1 MKQPTPLCYRK
12 TPVRWLIIAL
22 VIAASTSMIRAE
34 DTLLQERLIYS
45 TTFQDWSAV
54 SSSTTPIVV
63 NMTTSFSNEA
73 FTMTFGETLVDPG
86 GVQLTRFKYVDG
98 TGKGVG
104 PFTIGYAMAAKSPT
118 AFIETSVFKHLSKV
132 SFVHGATGS
141 NRGWKLLKK
150 NATDAN
156 WVVLSSAV
164 ASPADGATVECTV
177 NESNVALRFEN
188 ITTDQNAYLSE
199 LNLYGLVAITA
210 EQVSL
215 TTQINPQGAG
225 TVAVTPASSS
235 YDKGSVVHLKATRN
249 FGYHFVGWMNGDSL
263 VSNQAEFDYTVN
275 KTDTLTAVYETIN
288 TYAFDCKVE
297 GSRFGRYS
305 LSPAPTGG
313 RYEEGTTVM
322 ITPHS
327 NEIMTFLNW
336 EDGTTSKQRVL
347 TITAD
352 TSLTATWSEIDYIV
366 GWDFFNT
373 GNNNLAGQFYAE
385 TTNSGLFS
393 AVKLADASTTSW
405 LEKSGATTSEGKN
418 CAINWKGNDQLGQ
431 YGFQASFGT
440 HNVSNIKVRFEMMSS
455 GYSTHSR
462 QILQY
467 STDSASTF
475 VNLDTVTLET
485 TKSWVP
491 AEVSLPDTCAGLNK
505 LYLRWVADL
514 TSPVIGTTG
523 NDGTAITNIFVLADR
538 QHVADT
544 IPPVLL
550 ATLPADAATGA
561 SASGSIILTFNEKVL
576 KGVGDVLLGGT
587 DVLTGRFGSSSA
599 VFAYAGLTYGQA
611 YTVQV
616 PAGAIVDQS
625 GNAFAGI
632 TFAFTVMNKVQ
643 PAAKLY
649 DAVVSKDSTAW
660 NSTPGYA
667 TIKEAIDAAPSNSA
681 TPYLVFI
688 KAGRYNEHLQID
700 KRNIHLIGE
709 GADKVTI
716 TDNRLSGSTSDP
728 SVPAEKQNLHVSQS
742 ATVVVNGSDFYAEGI
757 AFENDWGVSKLAGPQ
772 ALAMFTNGDRAILNN
787 CKLRS
792 YQDTYLTSYSQPD
805 YRHYLKNCFIEGA
818 VDFIYGGGDVYF
830 DACTLYINRDAG
842 GFITAP
848 SHAAETK
855 WGYIFMNNTIDAPK
869 ASLVYLGRPW
879 QNKPRVSFVNTH
891 LTKNME
897 IYGVGW
903 HNTMGAIPAIF
914 ADYNT
919 MDWKG
924 NPVDLSNR
932 NDYYYYTNS
941 NTGIKVEGNAKSRL
955 TDEEV
960 RQYTLKNVLAGD
972 DNWMPGEAIEPCS
985 KPDAKLD
992 GSLVTWDA
1000 VPYAIGYVISV
1011 NDTVRFNTTA
1021 TSLPVSTVGLG
1032 LVRVQAVNEHGS
1044 LSEAA
1049 TLQVSSG
1056 KSSLSATT
1064 LTLLGH
1070 ATGIS
1075 FKGVTTPTPIDVYQM
1090 DGRLVCKQTLTHDG
1104 NLTLKHGL
1112 YVVRLRTIE
1121 GVRSVKV
1128 MVGLP

>member
-1 MKQPTPLCYRK
+1 MMHPRASNHAMTGMIQLVICFVFLTMTPL
-12 TPVRWLIIAL
+12 TW
-22 VIAASTSMIRAE
+22 AE
-34 DTLLQERLIYS
+34 DPALQERLIYS
-45 TTFQDWSAV
+45 TTFQEWEAV
-54 SSSTTPIVV
+54 SSSTTPVVV
-63 NMTTSFSNEA
+63 NKTTSFSNEA
-73 FTMTFGETLVDPG
+73 FTMTFGETLVDPT

-118 AFIETSVFKHLSKV
+118 GFIETSVFKHLSRV

-150 NATDAN
+150 NATDAD

-164 ASPADGATVECTV
+164 ANPADGVLVECTV

-188 ITTDQNAYLSE
+188 ITTDQNAYMAE
-199 LNLYGLVAITA
+199 LNLYGMVAITA

-215 TTQINPQGAG
+215 TTQVTPEGAAS
-225 TVAVTPASSS
+225 VAVTPLSSS

-249 FGYHFVGWMNGDSL
+249 FGYRFTGWMKGDSL
-263 VSNQAEFDYTVN
+263 VSDQPEFDYTLN
-275 KTDTLTAVYETIN
+275 QTDTLTAHYEAID
-288 TYAFDCKVE
+288 TYTFDCKVE
-297 GSRFGRYS
+297 GSRFGRYT
-305 LSPAPTGG
+305 LSPAPTNG
-313 RYEEGTTVM
+313 RYETGTTVM

-327 NEIMTFLNW
+327 NEVMTFLNW

-352 TSLTATWSEIDYIV
+352 TTLTATWSEIDYIV
-366 GWDFFNT
+366 GWDFFNS
-373 GNNNLAGQFYAE
+373 GNNNLSGQFFAE

-418 CAINWKGNDQLGQ
+418 CAINWKSNDQLGQ

-440 HNVSNIKVRFEMMSS
+440 PNVSNIRVKYEMMSS

-467 STDSASTF
+467 SIDDAATF
-475 VNLDTVTLET
+475 VNLDTLTLEAP
-485 TKSWVP
+485 KSWAQADVL
-491 AEVSLPDTCAGLNK
+491 LPDTCAGLEK

-514 TSPVIGTTG
+514 SSPVIGVTG

-538 QHVADT
+538 EHVADT

-550 ATLPADAATGA
+550 ATLPADASTGA

-576 KGVGDVLLGGT
+576 QGTGDVTLSGAE
-587 DVLTGRFGSSSA
+587 VLTGRFGSSSA
-599 VFAYAGLTYGQA
+599 IFAYAGLTYGQA
-611 YTVQV
+611 YTVTV

-625 GNAFAGI
+625 GNAFAGV
-632 TFAFTVMNKVQ
+632 TFSFTVMNKVQ
-643 PAAKLY
+643 PAARLY
-649 DAVVSKDSTAW
+649 DAIVSKDSTTWAG
-660 NSTPGYA
+660 TPGYA
-667 TIKEAIDAAPSNSA
+667 TIKEAIDAAPANSG
-681 TPYLVFI
+681 TPYLIFI

-709 GADKVTI
+709 DADKVII
-716 TDNRLSGSTSDP
+716 TDNRLCGSTSDP
-728 SVPAEKQNLHVSQS
+728 SVPAEKQNLHVSQG
-742 ATVVVNGSDFYAEGI
+742 ATVVVNGSDFFAEGI
-757 AFENDWGVSKLAGPQ
+757 SFENDWGVSKLAGPQ
-772 ALAMFTNGDRAILNN
+772 ALALYTVGDKVILNK

-792 YQDTYLTSYSQPD
+792 YQDTYLTTYSQPD
-805 YRHYLKNCFIEGA
+805 YRHYLKDCFIEGA

-830 DACTLYINRDAG
+830 DACTIYINRDAG
-842 GFITAP
+842 GYITAP

-869 ASLVYLGRPW
+869 ATLVYFGRPW
-879 QNKPRVSFVNTH
+879 QNKPKVSFVNTR
-891 LTKNME
+891 LSKNVS
-897 IYGVGW
+897 IYGAGW
-903 HNTMGAIPAIF
+903 YETMGAIPAIF

-919 MDWKG
+919 MDWEG

-932 NDYYYYTNS
+932 NDYYYYTDK
-941 NTGIKVEGNAKSRL
+941 NTGTKVEGNAKSSL

-960 RQYTLKNVLAGD
+960 RQYTIKNVLGGD

-985 KPDAKLD
+985 KPAGRLTKSYLA
-992 GSLVTWDA
+992 WDT
-1000 VPYAIGYVISV
+1000 VPYAIGYVISI

-1021 TSLPVSTVGLG
+1021 TDLPLSTIGTG
-1032 LVRVQAVNEHGS
+1032 LVSIQAVNEHGS
-1044 LSEAA
+1044 LSEAF
-1049 TLQVSSG
+1049 TLQVSS
-1056 KSSLSATT
+1056 SEQQLAATSLVV
-1064 LTLLGH
+1064 LGH
-1070 ATGIS
+1070 STGIAV
-1075 FKGVTTPTPIDVYQM
+1075 KGVTTPTSVEVFQL
-1090 DGRLVCKQTLTHDG
+1090 DGRLACRQTLTNDG
-1104 NLTLKHGL
+1104 NLTVKRGL
-1112 YVVRLRTIE
+1112 YVVRLLMAE